1 MRKTATKEELKQI
14 RLSKGMTQ
22 QQFGEWVGYAKG
34 CAQTRISDIERG
46 SRAVPA
52 SVELFL
58 IKNINQLN

>member
-1 MRKTATKEELKQI
+1 MRKTITKEELKQI

-22 QQFGEWVGYAKG
+22 QQFGEWVGYAEG

-46 SRAVPA
+46 ARAVPA

-58 IKNINQLN
+58 VQNAPS